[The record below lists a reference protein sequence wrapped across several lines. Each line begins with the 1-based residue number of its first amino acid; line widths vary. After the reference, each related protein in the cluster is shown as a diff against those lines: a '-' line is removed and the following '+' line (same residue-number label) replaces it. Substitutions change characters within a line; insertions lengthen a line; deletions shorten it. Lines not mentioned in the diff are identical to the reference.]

1 MDALLRAVRKSPTQ
15 GKTKHSKLGEDWS
28 ENKEAVTEGVVF
40 YLKYLGST
48 LLDEL
53 PLGES
58 YGEGISTR
66 AVQRIVEMAKS
77 VGKKLQ
83 KVCLSVA
90 PKGICVTDM
99 VTKQVVINM
108 SVYRISFCTA
118 DKNHDKVFAF
128 IGRNTINETME
139 CYAFLCAKKKIAQ
152 AVTWTVF
159 QAFRLAN
166 DQWESSQ
173 RVKDSKKTLSEK
185 NEENKHQD
193 TIGNDCASSYT
204 GSLLHTSLD
213 DYPQLPKPETSRN
226 PETVPQHRVEWQ
238 NFEDDD
244 VSLDDGFSRL
254 AQDRSRRAV
263 PVFSTNL
270 TQEDVDDTV
279 KQYMGG
285 GQRCFEEFSLQ
296 KSMEDLLSI

>member
-1 MDALLRAVRKSPTQ
+1 MDALLRVVRKTPTP
-15 GKTKHSKLGEDWS
+15 GKSKHSKLCEGWS

-66 AVQRIVEMAKS
+66 AVHQIVEMAKS

-90 PKGICVTDM
+90 PKGIYVTDM
-99 VTKQVVINM
+99 VTKQVMINM
-108 SVYRISFCTA
+108 SIYRISFCTA

-128 IGRNTINETME
+128 IARNTINETME
-139 CYAFLCAKKKIAQ
+139 CYAFLSAKKKIAQ
-152 AVTWTVF
+152 AVTLSVA
-159 QAFRLAN
+159 QAFGLAN
-166 DQWESSQ
+166 DQWKNSQ
-173 RVKDSKKTLSEK
+173 KSKDNKRTQNGK
-185 NEENKHQD
+185 NQENKHQD
-193 TIGNDCASSYT
+193 MIGDDTASSDT
-204 GSLLHTSLD
+204 GSLLTTSLTD
-213 DYPQLPKPETSRN
+213 DPQLPNPEASWNQETSS
-226 PETVPQHRVEWQ
+226 QQRVEWQ

-244 VSLDDGFSRL
+244 ENLDDGFSRL
-254 AQDRSRRAV
+254 AQDRSRPAV

-270 TQEDVDDTV
+270 TQEDVDDSV

-285 GQRCFEEFSLQ
+285 GQKCFEEFSLQ
-296 KSMEDLLSI
+296 KSMEDLLCI